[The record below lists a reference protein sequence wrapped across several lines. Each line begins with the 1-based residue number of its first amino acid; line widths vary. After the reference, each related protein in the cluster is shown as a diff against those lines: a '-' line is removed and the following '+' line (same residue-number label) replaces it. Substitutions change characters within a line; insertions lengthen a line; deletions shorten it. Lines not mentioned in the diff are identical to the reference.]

1 MKKLLVV
8 LCVMALALPVF
19 GETVFRIA
27 NGAEPQSLD
36 PHMISGVP
44 EHRIYQALFEGL
56 MIASPATGNPGAG
69 DGRELHGE
77 RRQKTYTFKLRK
89 GLKWSDGVPITAR
102 TVVRFLA
109 AQPQSR
115 DRLAVRLAADRR
127 HRRRG
132 RLQRGQGRP

>member
-27 NGAEPQSLD
+27 NGSEPQSLD

-56 MIASPATGNPGAG
+56 MIASPATGNPVPGMAESYTVSA
-69 DGRELHGE
+69 D
-77 RRQKTYTFKLRK
+77 QKTYTFKLRK

-102 TVVRFLA
+102 TVVRLLA
-109 AQPQSR
+109 AQPRSQ
-115 DRLAVRLAADRR
+115 DRLRSTPRC
-127 HRRRG
+127 
-132 RLQRGQGRP
+132 